1 MQNVNIEERSEM
13 MVSTLKDM
21 EAYFDKLTEE
31 KRDIPATIELS
42 LDSRAIAKS
51 YRSNIR
57 KLVDVNKKNNIIGL
71 KNDDTICQ
79 QWLLIQWH

>member
-1 MQNVNIEERSEM
+1 MQNINIEERSEM

-57 KLVDVNKKNNIIGL
+57 K
-71 KNDDTICQ
+71 
-79 QWLLIQWH
+79 

>member
-1 MQNVNIEERSEM
+1 M